1 MGICSVV
8 QHSDLRATA
17 ILKDICSWARSVIIL
32 KCVVSIDSNMA
43 GVDSSPNPYDER
55 KAPIDNSGA
64 DVVFKYGGRISS
76 RK

>member
-1 MGICSVV
+1 M
-8 QHSDLRATA
+8 
-17 ILKDICSWARSVIIL
+17 IL

-55 KAPIDNSGA
+55 QAPIDNSGV

-76 RK
+76 HK